1 MLTSPPL
8 ALALALEPASFSSLN
23 PFANPPSRHGSALPW
38 HLAELKPALPSLSI
52 QRWDDAPARAAL
64 RQSASLIARGRF
76 LPPPPTD
83 SATGTSPTMAMYP
96 EAARERD
103 LHRYYQPWLDGHLQS
118 LVNVNTQG
126 AGLPL
131 TYKGYRARPSRDKAL
146 TAFAQLAALRL
157 NVRRCMI
164 SLVDSHQQYILAE
177 ATQTLS
183 LIDDLRHRPGD
194 NIWLGQTV
202 ISRRDGVEEH
212 LFGSRYTA
220 DDGDG
225 NTFVA
230 EALVIPDLRE
240 DDRFKDRDYVKG
252 DPGVLFYAGVPIRTK
267 AGHRIGAYAVS
278 DDNCRSGLSIEELK
292 FMQDMAATVMEHL
305 EMAKDRDD
313 RNKGERMVRGLAD
326 FIEGV
331 SEFDTPRNRVN
342 PITVPS
348 CSEDPVDESMLL
360 RSPSFRT
367 HSSTLK
373 RQTENARIEDKES
386 PRASTTRSSFSST
399 LPTSMSRPP
408 GKDEHEDDVSRV
420 FYRAANII
428 RTSTGADGVVF
439 FGTVSSDIKG
449 SPNDASGGH
458 PDPSDDSQTSDSGP
472 PSSSGDQRRVR
483 RAKKSPGSV
492 SGVKDPN
499 APQDGE
505 HTFRPDKTCEVI
517 GLSID
522 PDSAQEDLLTEKS
535 FSFSERSME
544 RYIKKFPYGKF
555 FSFTDQGAGISS
567 DEKSEP
573 EHIQTMRGIT
583 STPDHAKKTKKKGDK
598 LIPIELLKVL
608 PGIRSLIFLPLWDPM
623 VEKWVAGAFI
633 WVKTAGRLMSP
644 DNELPYLK
652 AFGNSI
658 MSEVTRVNAQRA
670 DRAKT
675 TFIASISHE
684 LRSPL
689 HGILGSVEF
698 GHETATTPYQASLFT
713 SIEICGKTLLD
724 TIDHVL
730 DYAKINK
737 LGRSRR
743 KKHDARLNKAVGN
756 GSNENSVMGVTTEF
770 DLSALVEEVV
780 EAVCAGD
787 AFKKA
792 HAGAFYSD
800 SVPTVKA
807 LTSTSDAFVKD
818 SVDITPHKD
827 GRVTILLNVSPAGGW
842 NVRTQPGALRRIVM
856 NLLGN
861 SLKYTA
867 AGYVTVNLQS
877 CRSPDPSRL
886 DAHLRIVDTG
896 IGMSQEYQ
904 RTRLFSPFS
913 QEDPFAVGTGLG
925 LSIVRQIIDSLG
937 GSIDVKSTKGV
948 GTEVDV
954 FLSLA
959 LSAQQAKHP
968 ESTIMP
974 ASMSTKGTKV
984 CLLRPDACI
993 PPSEECIEE
1002 HREDNRLI
1010 SSFRDTCVTWFD
1022 MEVTEAT
1029 SMHEVEADIFFVTE
1043 PALINKLF
1051 EFHASKSGTAPLV
1064 IVCRNPSEEIALKA
1078 REEHRLHAL
1087 GRHVE
1092 VVSQPCGPRKLA
1104 RLISTCLRHI
1114 QEEAARPP
1122 SNRAISAPPVMAE
1135 PRKGPLAD
1143 TTGKLPYRSGPIR
1156 SLSGNEVPSVIEVP
1170 EVSLLRDAIK
1180 TNADSTENVDRPS
1193 ITHTPATP
1201 AGDDTPTNSVASL
1214 PRYNRLHI
1222 LVVDDNPINLQL
1234 LVMFM
1239 KKHKYAYV
1247 EATNGLEAFE
1257 RYKDATVIITSP
1269 PPMPLGSPSSDSS
1282 SPAPS
1287 TTSYSESATSISAAS
1302 FSPQSA
1308 PADRKLHT
1316 TPLSLD
1322 DMPVSTPATFASA
1335 IATTPPLNPPL
1346 PGSTTVKKSFD
1357 FVLMD
1362 ISMPIM
1368 DGFAATREIRR
1379 FEQEKGLKPAKIVAL
1394 TGLASAQAQEEAL
1407 GSGIDHYLPKPVK
1420 FAELRKLV
1428 ERT

>member
-1 MLTSPPL
+1 
-8 ALALALEPASFSSLN
+8 
-23 PFANPPSRHGSALPW
+23 
-38 HLAELKPALPSLSI
+38 
-52 QRWDDAPARAAL
+52 
-64 RQSASLIARGRF
+64 
-76 LPPPPTD
+76 
-83 SATGTSPTMAMYP
+83 MAMYP

-220 DDGDG
+220 DDGHG

-278 DDNCRSGLSIEELK
+278 DDNYRSGLSIEELK

-326 FIEGV
+326 FIEG
-331 SEFDTPRNRVN
+331 
-342 PITVPS
+342 
-348 CSEDPVDESMLL
+348 DPVDDSMLL

-472 PSSSGDQRRVR
+472 PSSSGDQRRIR

-492 SGVKDPN
+492 SAVKDPN

-535 FSFSERSME
+535 FGFSERSME

-598 LIPIELLKVL
+598 LIPTELLKVL

-743 KKHDARLNKAVGN
+743 KRHDARLNKAVGN

-925 LSIVRQIIDSLG
+925 LSIVRQIVDSLG

-954 FLSLA
+954 FLSLP

-1002 HREDNRLI
+1002 NREDNRLI

-1156 SLSGNEVPSVIEVP
+1156 SLSGNEVPS
-1170 EVSLLRDAIK
+1170 

-1257 RYKDATVIITSP
+1257 RYKDAT
-1269 PPMPLGSPSSDSS
+1269 
-1282 SPAPS
+1282 
-1287 TTSYSESATSISAAS
+1287 
-1302 FSPQSA
+1302 
-1308 PADRKLHT
+1308 
-1316 TPLSLD
+1316 
-1322 DMPVSTPATFASA
+1322 
-1335 IATTPPLNPPL
+1335 
-1346 PGSTTVKKSFD
+1346 SFD

>member
-1 MLTSPPL
+1 
-8 ALALALEPASFSSLN
+8 
-23 PFANPPSRHGSALPW
+23 
-38 HLAELKPALPSLSI
+38 
-52 QRWDDAPARAAL
+52 
-64 RQSASLIARGRF
+64 
-76 LPPPPTD
+76 
-83 SATGTSPTMAMYP
+83 MAMYP

-118 LVNVNTQG
+118 LVNVNSEG

-146 TAFAQLAALRL
+146 TAFAQLATLRL

-212 LFGSRYTA
+212 LFGSKYTA
-220 DDGDG
+220 ADEDG

-252 DPGVLFYAGVPIRTK
+252 DPGVLFYAGVPIRSK

-278 DDNCRSGLSIEELK
+278 DDRCRSGLSIEELK
-292 FMQDMAATVMEHL
+292 FMQDMATTVMEHL

-331 SEFDTPRNRVN
+331 SEVDTSRNRVG

-348 CSEDPVDESMLL
+348 SSEDPVDDSILL

-399 LPTSMSRPP
+399 LPTSMSRTQH
-408 GKDEHEDDVSRV
+408 KDEHEDDVSRV

-428 RTSTGADGVVF
+428 RSSTGADGVVF
-439 FGTVSSDIKG
+439 FGTCSSDMKG
-449 SPNDASGGH
+449 APNDPTGQGH

-472 PSSSGDQRRVR
+472 PSSSGDQRRAR
-483 RAKKSPGSV
+483 RAKKSPSV
-492 SGVKDPN
+492 SGIKDGDAAQQEGDN
-499 APQDGE
+499 
-505 HTFRPDKTCEVI
+505 TFRPNKTCEVI
-517 GLSID
+517 GLSVD
-522 PDSAQEDLLTEKS
+522 PTTAKEELLTEKS
-535 FSFSERSME
+535 FNFSERSME

-583 STPDHAKKTKKKGDK
+583 STPDHAKKTKKKGEK
-598 LIPIELLKVL
+598 LIPTELLKVL
-608 PGIRSLIFLPLWDPM
+608 PGIRSLIFLPLWDPT
-623 VEKWVAGAFI
+623 VEKWVAGSFI

-743 KKHDARLNKAVGN
+743 KRHDARHNKSVGTGN
-756 GSNENSVMGVTTEF
+756 NENSVMGVTTEF

-792 HAGAFYSD
+792 HAGAFYSGG
-800 SVPTVKA
+800 VPTVKA

-818 SVDITPHKD
+818 SVDVTSGHD

-842 NVRTQPGALRRIVM
+842 NVKTQPGALRRIVM

-861 SLKYTA
+861 ALKYTTH
-867 AGYVTVNLQS
+867 GYVTVNLQA

-937 GSIDVKSTKGV
+937 GNIDIKSAKGV

-954 FLSLA
+954 FLSLP
-959 LSAQQAKHP
+959 LSASQAKHP
-968 ESTIMP
+968 ESAIMP
-974 ASMSTKGTKV
+974 QAMSTKGTRV
-984 CLLRPDACI
+984 CLLRPDAMCSA
-993 PPSEECIEE
+993 PESQECIEE
-1002 HREDNRLI
+1002 NREENRLI

-1022 MEVTEAT
+1022 MEVAEAN
-1029 SMHEVEADIFFVTE
+1029 SMHEVDADIFFVTE
-1043 PALINKLF
+1043 PALVNQLF

-1092 VVSQPCGPRKLA
+1092 VVAQPCGPRKLA
-1104 RLISTCLRHI
+1104 RLISTCLRYI
-1114 QEEAARPP
+1114 EEESLRPI
-1122 SNRAISAPPVMAE
+1122 STRATSAPPVLAE
-1135 PRKGPLAD
+1135 PRKGSLSD
-1143 TTGKLPYRSGPIR
+1143 TTGQLPYRSGPVR
-1156 SLSGNEVPSVIEVP
+1156 SLSGNEVPSIIEVP
-1170 EVSLLRDAIK
+1170 EMSLLRDAIK
-1180 TNADSTENVDRPS
+1180 TNQDSSQPS

-1201 AGDDTPTNSVASL
+1201 AGDNTPTNSIASL
-1214 PRYNRLHI
+1214 PRDDRLHI

-1257 RYKDATVIITSP
+1257 RYKEATITFSTPP
-1269 PPMPLGSPSSDSS
+1269 PPMPLWSPSSDGS

-1287 TTSYSESATSISAAS
+1287 NASFSFSESATSASA
-1302 FSPQSA
+1302 FSTSPKLA
-1308 PADRKLHT
+1308 PTDRKPHSFEPTLN
-1316 TPLSLD
+1316 LD
-1322 DMPVSTPATFASA
+1322 DTPTSTPVTAA
-1335 IATTPPLNPPL
+1335 IDAPEIITTPPLHPPP
-1346 PGSTTVKKSFD
+1346 PGSIVKKSFD
-1357 FVLMD
+1357 YVLMD
-1362 ISMPIM
+1362 ISMPVM

-1379 FEQEKGLKPAKIVAL
+1379 YEQEKGLKPAKIVAL
-1394 TGLASAQAQEEAL
+1394 TGLASAQAQEEAM

-1428 ERT
+1428 ERV